1 MKFDKIL
8 IRIGWYSELFLTV
21 AIVNIGYFFIFTHLD
36 KPDKILLIAIFLILF
51 ITNLTKI
58 PIATAFIFAETIFY
72 RLLFFITL
80 MLLMIVSFESYIQV
94 FELYIVNNNSID
106 QLIKFNELTYFF
118 LSFIFTIIGVIFALP
133 GLFMEKLKQNEEKKK
148 YLEELQ
154 NG

>member
-8 IRIGWYSELFLTV
+8 IRLGWYTEFFLTV
-21 AIVNIGYFFIFTHLD
+21 AIVNIGFFFIFTHLD
-36 KPDKILLIAIFLILF
+36 KADKILLIAVFLIIF
-51 ITNLTKI
+51 VTNLTKI
-58 PIATAFIFAETIFY
+58 PMATAFMFAETIFY

-80 MLLMIVSFESYIQV
+80 LLLMIVSFESYFQV
-94 FELYIVNNNSID
+94 FQLYIVNNSTD
-106 QLIKFNELTYFF
+106 QLIKFNELIYFF

-133 GLFMEKLKQNEEKKK
+133 GLFMEKLKQNKKKK